1 MSSPTEHAASAR
13 RGWFPGWRS
22 PVTWAALLVVLVAAI
37 ALWSLVGEGDV
48 GAGPRPATASPG
60 ASESPGPSARVTSEP
75 SSSPATDGSAEPS
88 ADPSVAE
95 PTEEPRAPEP
105 GSPDVLRPTAAP
117 VPIDEPAEP
126 EPQVEVR
133 LSSIEAVEGEAN
145 IPGEVGGPSLRV
157 TVLIDNATSAALD
170 LTSAVVNLY
179 YGADR
184 LPAIELL
191 EPGKVDFPGSVPA
204 GETASGTFVFLV
216 PVDERDEVTVE
227 FDLSSESTVLLF
239 AGPVAA

>member
-1 MSSPTEHAASAR
+1 MSSPSEQAATGR

-22 PVTWAALLVVLVAAI
+22 PATWVVILLLVVLLVVLAVRWSVGDGGTAA
-37 ALWSLVGEGDV
+37 
-48 GAGPRPATASPG
+48 PASMPTASPG
-60 ASESPGPSARVTSEP
+60 ASQRPEP
-75 SSSPATDGSAEPS
+75 SGG
-88 ADPSVAE
+88 
-95 PTEEPRAPEP
+95 PTEEPQAGAP

-117 VPIDEPAEP
+117 VAIDEPAEP

-133 LSSIEAVEGEAN
+133 LTSIEPVEGEAN

-157 TVLIDNATSAALD
+157 TVTIDNATSAALD

-184 LPAIELL
+184 LPAIDLL
-191 EPGKVDFPGSVPA
+191 EPGKVDFPGNVRA

-216 PVDERDEVTVE
+216 PVDERDDVTVE
-227 FDLSSESTVLLF
+227 FDLSSDSTVLLF
-239 AGPVAA
+239 AGPVAT

>member
-1 MSSPTEHAASAR
+1 MSSPSEQAATGR

-22 PVTWAALLVVLVAAI
+22 PATWVVILLLVVLLVVLAVRWSVGDGGTAA
-37 ALWSLVGEGDV
+37 
-48 GAGPRPATASPG
+48 PASMPTASPG
-60 ASESPGPSARVTSEP
+60 ASQRPEP
-75 SSSPATDGSAEPS
+75 SGG
-88 ADPSVAE
+88 
-95 PTEEPRAPEP
+95 PTEEPQAGAP

-117 VPIDEPAEP
+117 VAIDEPAEP

-133 LSSIEAVEGEAN
+133 LTSIEPVEGEAN

-157 TVLIDNATSAALD
+157 TVTIDNATSAALD

-184 LPAIELL
+184 LPAIDLL
-191 EPGKVDFPGSVPA
+191 EPGKVDFPGNVRA

-216 PVDERDEVTVE
+216 PVDERDDVTVE
-227 FDLSSESTVLLF
+227 FDLASDSTVVLF
-239 AGPVAA
+239 AGPVAT